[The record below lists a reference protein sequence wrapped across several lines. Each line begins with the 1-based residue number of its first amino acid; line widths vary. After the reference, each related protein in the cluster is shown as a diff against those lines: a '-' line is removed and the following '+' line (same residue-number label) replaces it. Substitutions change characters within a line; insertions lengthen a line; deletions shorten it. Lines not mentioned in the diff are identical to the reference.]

1 MENNQQ
7 QLEALNDIR
16 QMMKQ
21 STRFLSLSGLSGVLA
36 GIYALIGAYFG
47 HQLIHDYVSNYS
59 YRSGDKDIYFATMF
73 RGFLICAAVL
83 SASIITAII
92 LTKRKASKNG
102 QKLFDPTAIRLL
114 INMMIPLATGGIFC
128 IALLLKGFT
137 SLEFVAPAMLIFYGL
152 ALVNASKYTLH
163 DIRYLGCLEILLGLL
178 ASFWVNHGILFW
190 AIGFGGLHIIYGA
203 IMWFKYDRN

>member
-1 MENNQQ
+1 MKNNQE

-47 HQLIHDYVSNYS
+47 HRLIYDYVSNYS

-73 RGFLICAAVL
+73 KGFLICAAVL

-92 LTKRKASKNG
+92 LTKRKANKNG

-114 INMMIPLATGGIFC
+114 INMMIPLVTGGIFC
-128 IALLLKGFT
+128 IALILKGFA

-152 ALVNASKYTLH
+152 ALVNASKYTLQ